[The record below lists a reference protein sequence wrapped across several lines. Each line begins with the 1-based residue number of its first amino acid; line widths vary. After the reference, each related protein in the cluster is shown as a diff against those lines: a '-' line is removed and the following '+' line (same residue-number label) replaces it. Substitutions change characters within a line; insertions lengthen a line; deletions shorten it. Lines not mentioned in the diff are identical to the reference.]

1 MATVIDALLITLGLD
16 ASNFKKGAAQA
27 EKSTKD
33 TAESVRKSAGEKTAS
48 LAEVGRGVAKL
59 FLEFE
64 TAAGFIKWLGNLN
77 RGEAE
82 LGRTAANLGISAHEL
97 NKWGLASEL
106 AGGKAEDMQNALG
119 LMSKSLYDLQ
129 VKAQPNELIRLM
141 QFLGMPVAGIKDNA
155 KALQD
160 LGDRLRVDAAQFG
173 RQHAYNLAKD
183 AGLNEGAFNFLTM
196 EKAQRDAILATA
208 ERNNNVNAESV
219 RLAQELQRQWNDIH
233 QSITA
238 AGQAI
243 LAEVS
248 PAVIQLFDGMKSIT
262 GATDEWKTGLGI
274 ALTVVKA
281 IQSAFVLVGDAIGG
295 AAAAV
300 AALFRGD
307 GIKAFLGIL
316 KDQGEHATQI
326 GESFGAKIN
335 DFWERLFA
343 KKDAVTGQPVAA
355 GTPTKSQLLAAL
367 AAAEAQN
374 GIPQGALS
382 AIANQESRFRPD
394 IINGTTRSSA
404 GATGL
409 MQLMPGQFANAGA
422 DPLQDIQTA
431 AKYLVQLFKQFGD
444 WKLAIA
450 AYNDGPGNIR
460 AWLGGRHALPK
471 ETQEYVANVVG
482 ATPSLN
488 RAAVAAGTIDRG
500 NTTTVTTGDII
511 VNTQATDAQGVAQGV
526 AGAIKRQVTLSQAD
540 TGQY

>member
-1 MATVIDALLITLGLD
+1 MATIIDALLITLGLD

-33 TAESVRKSAGEKTAS
+33 TAESVRKSAGEMTAS

-183 AGLNEGAFNFLTM
+183 AGLNEGAFNFLIR
-196 EKAQRDAILATA
+196 EKGERDEILRRA
-208 ERNNNVNAESV
+208 EEQNAVTEESV
-219 RLAQELQRQWNDIH
+219 KRAQELQEAWRGIGQ
-233 QSITA
+233 QITA
-238 AGQAI
+238 AGQYV
-243 LAEVS
+243 LM
-248 PAVIQLFDGMKSIT
+248 QLQPPVASLLKTVREIFDAFRDQG
-262 GATDEWKTGLGI
+262 GLQGVATVFRTI
-274 ALTVVKA
+274 ADFAKA
-281 IQSAFVLVGDAIGG
+281 IADSVKYWSGLVEKSPIGKYNDWMFKQYGKAADWFHRMVGGDDSVLPSGNVDAGASAAQS
-295 AAAAV
+295 
-300 AALFRGD
+300 
-307 GIKAFLGIL
+307 
-316 KDQGEHATQI
+316 
-326 GESFGAKIN
+326 
-335 DFWERLFA
+335 
-343 KKDAVTGQPVAA
+343 
-355 GTPTKSQLLAAL
+355 GTLPTKSQLLAAL

-471 ETQEYVANVVG
+471 ETQDYVANVVG

-488 RAAVAAGTIDRG
+488 RAAVAAGMIDRG